1 MQPWEM
7 NYGGAEGSPAP
18 EASGAMPW
26 EMNYGGAENSASTS
40 APSADNGPGF
50 FERTGDRIV
59 QGASDLMTTAM
70 EGDFEDDATP
80 RFQSPA
86 ERMQSGIAQTGQA
99 IGEIGVDAVISAG
112 KSVLDE
118 ETQDSIASGFKSV
131 MESAPA
137 KAVGSAI
144 DAGSEAIGPDASRRV
159 GELVEMA
166 AFGLPKAKIPGKGSQ
181 RALAKEAKKWRGKQ
195 EKVVKGRREDKVQE
209 MMEPEDGYGRGETE
223 LNAAGTSRYTP
234 TEKEAAVIKAVSD
247 LPSVRPGRSL
257 RFNEAKI
264 AKAAREEVEAVN
276 GRITR
281 AGNPKV
287 DTDVLNSQISEAFVD
302 VEKQGF
308 PMTGDVEKSAERL
321 IERARK
327 FIEDSDGTANG
338 VLQARRDFD
347 TWAKLN
353 KPGVYSE
360 TSESALGIA
369 AKVVRDTLNDH
380 VDALVPSAKVKP
392 SLEKTHLLLKAKEDL
407 RPRAAKTAKTKIG
420 RMGERLKGH
429 MPTTPLAQWSTAGAA
444 WAVATQPVVAAIAA
458 LAGTGYVGA
467 KALQY
472 GTREWRG
479 GLAKAISAMEKVLKA
494 GEAPAKVLSAM
505 RADKLA
511 LVEMLK
517 DEREH
522 KDEEE

>member
-50 FERTGDRIV
+50 FERTGDRI
-59 QGASDLMTTAM
+59 ASDLMTTAM

-131 MESAPA
+131 MESA
-137 KAVGSAI
+137 
-144 DAGSEAIGPDASRRV
+144 SEAIGPDASRRV

-181 RALAKEAKKWRGKQ
+181 RVLAKEAKKWRGKQ

-257 RFNEAKI
+257 RFNEAQI

-287 DTDVLNSQISEAFVD
+287 DTDVLNSQIS
-302 VEKQGF
+302 
-308 PMTGDVEKSAERL
+308 
-321 IERARK
+321 
-327 FIEDSDGTANG
+327 
-338 VLQARRDFD
+338 
-347 TWAKLN
+347 
-353 KPGVYSE
+353 
-360 TSESALGIA
+360 
-369 AKVVRDTLNDH
+369 
-380 VDALVPSAKVKP
+380 
-392 SLEKTHLLLKAKEDL
+392 
-407 RPRAAKTAKTKIG
+407 
-420 RMGERLKGH
+420 
-429 MPTTPLAQWSTAGAA
+429 
-444 WAVATQPVVAAIAA
+444 
-458 LAGTGYVGA
+458 
-467 KALQY
+467 
-472 GTREWRG
+472 
-479 GLAKAISAMEKVLKA
+479 
-494 GEAPAKVLSAM
+494 
-505 RADKLA
+505 
-511 LVEMLK
+511 
-517 DEREH
+517 
-522 KDEEE
+522 